1 MAEDSI
7 SLEPL
12 EELQKANT
20 RLRLLVC
27 ELLLKNEELRGQ
39 LSAKN
44 YTLHKHQLSGRFSTV
59 ANRTSQS
66 SRRDVDPT
74 VSVWPAVRKLVAG
87 DSV

>member
-27 ELLLKNEELRGQ
+27 ELLLKNEELRCQ
-39 LSAKN
+39 LSAGEDRPQE
-44 YTLHKHQLSGRFSTV
+44 L
-59 ANRTSQS
+59 
-66 SRRDVDPT
+66 
-74 VSVWPAVRKLVAG
+74 PAL
-87 DSV
+87 